1 MSTLQVENLIGPTS
15 GSNANKVI
23 IPSGQTLDASNGFVA
38 PAGHVIQ
45 VVGGEPQSVGGTN
58 TTSSSYVNT
67 GVSLT
72 INLKH
77 SNSKVRISLQGGHAY
92 VAAFPTGMIE
102 TICRT
107 SSTTYSTANDLVSG
121 ATFGLQQ
128 VYNSTTLNTAP
139 HNICVID
146 PTPEGTTATYRVFF
160 RTRTSGR
167 NVIWQENNT
176 SYFTF
181 MLEEIAQ

>member
-1 MSTLQVENLIGPTS
+1 MSSTLYVNNLIEKTS
-15 GSNANKVI
+15 GNGVH
-23 IPSGQTLDASNGFVA
+23 IP
-38 PAGHVIQ
+38 GHVIQ
-45 VVGGEPQSVGGTN
+45 VVGGEPQSVDRVT

-92 VAAFPTGMIE
+92 VNAFPTGMIE

-146 PTPEGTTATYRVFF
+146 PTPEGINATYRVFF
-160 RTRTSGR
+160 RTRTGGGSYPA
-167 NVIWQENNT
+167 IWQENNS

>member
-1 MSTLQVENLIGPTS
+1 MSTLKVDSVVEKTS
-15 GSNANKVI
+15 G
-23 IPSGQTLDASNGFVA
+23 NGVHI
-38 PAGHVIQ
+38 AGHVIQ
-45 VVGGEPQSVGGTN
+45 VVGGEPQSVGMIA
-58 TTSSSYVNT
+58 TTSSAYVNT

-121 ATFGLQQ
+121 AAFVLQQ

-139 HNICVID
+139 HSICVID
-146 PTPEGTTATYRVFF
+146 PTPEGTTATYRIFF
-160 RTRTSGR
+160 RTRTGGGGH
-167 NVIWQENNT
+167 NAIWKENNT